1 MNQASMW
8 RYTQRLPWLLV
19 AWTSMG
25 LGMLGAALPLL
36 PTTPF
41 LLVAAWAAPKGS
53 PRLHHWLSH
62 HPHFGPTLNAWNT
75 RRAIPRRAKWL
86 APILLIASLLWMG
99 LAGVLPLALFAM
111 ALLFGAVTLFLWS
124 RPDA

>member
-1 MNQASMW
+1 MSQARMW
-8 RYTQRLPWLLV
+8 HFTQRLPWLLV

-25 LGMLGAALPLL
+25 LGALGAVLPLL

-53 PRLHHWLSH
+53 PRLHRWLSEH
-62 HPHFGPTLNAWNT
+62 RRFGPVLIAWRT
-75 RRAIPRRAKWL
+75 RGAVPRQGKWL
-86 APILLIASLLWMG
+86 ASLLLIGSLLWMG
-99 LAGVLPLALFAM
+99 LAGVALALLPVM
-111 ALLFGAVTLFLWS
+111 ALLFSAVALFLWT